1 MGETRDA
8 WGKAEVIIGAVSAL
22 GSIAIPLAL
31 FVVGNR
37 LSEHQQE
44 ASAKQ
49 LEADRVE
56 RMLGHLTSD
65 KPDEKKL
72 AVRVL
77 EFFVAEK
84 QFPGELLPAIVEIA
98 SSDTHQDVADT
109 ASEVLQKVAAQ
120 TGDTQTASAAQRG
133 LAGLPPR
140 LNVQGTPEGDKSAAA
155 AVVGLDHADVVVTPA
170 QAAADDAPPPPT
182 TELRYFRKEDQASAQ
197 QMAGRLAARGIKAEL
212 RDLSQSVG
220 LRAIR
225 PRSFDLVIG
234 QDRRRDRK
242 PSTTEP

>member
-1 MGETRDA
+1 MAETRDG

-22 GSIAIPLAL
+22 GSIAIPVAL
-31 FVVGNR
+31 FVVGNG
-37 LSEHQQE
+37 LSARQQE

-56 RMLGHLTSD
+56 RMLGHLASD

-77 EFFVAEK
+77 EFFVTEK

-98 SSDTHQDVADT
+98 SSDTHEDVADT
-109 ASEVLQKVAAQ
+109 ATEVLQKVAQ
-120 TGDTQTASAAQRG
+120 TGEAPVASAAQRG

-140 LNVQGTPEGDKSAAA
+140 INFHPTQGDKNTA
-155 AVVGLDHADVVVTPA
+155 AVADLAHSDVVVSS
-170 QAAADDAPPPPT
+170 QAASTAPPPAT
-182 TELRYFRKEDQASAQ
+182 TELRYFRKEDLASAQ
-197 QMAGRLAARGIKAEL
+197 QMAGKLAARGIKAQL
-212 RDLSQSVG
+212 RDLSQGVG
-220 LRAIR
+220 MRAVR

-234 QDRRRDRK
+234 KDRDPPDK
-242 PSTTEP
+242 